1 MKKTLTAALAIS
13 AIASL
18 ALATEISTS
27 NVAVALDL
35 TEAAGFSGFISN
47 PLGAKLGDIDG
58 SATATSGAKIRVIN
72 PTGIKAFDAVW
83 YNGGWKLFENSN
95 YTDSMDNYVLSR
107 GQSVQF
113 IVPSNGEAQTLYV
126 AGILNEDNIS
136 PTLATGAYNFLGN
149 ASVSD
154 KTLADITV
162 ANLDSRNG
170 DYVWLSGNRKLA
182 FYNNKWYDYAAFRQA
197 TTTAPTE
204 VSASTVT
211 IPAGS
216 GFYVYLHGK
225 TRSATP
231 SITLTGAL

>member
-27 NVAVALDL
+27 NVAVALDI

-58 SATATSGAKIRVIN
+58 STTSGVKIRVIN
-72 PTGIKAFDAVW
+72 PTGSKAFDAVW
-83 YNGGWKLFENSN
+83 NDGWKLFENSA
-95 YTDSMDNYVLSR
+95 YGESKDNYVLSR

-113 IVPSNGEAQTLYV
+113 IVPANGEAQTLYV
-126 AGILNEDNIS
+126 AGVLNTDNIS

-149 ASVSD
+149 ASVND

-170 DYVWLSGNRKLA
+170 DYVWLSDGTKLA
-182 FYNNKWYDYAAFRQA
+182 FYNNKWYNYAAFRQA

-225 TRSATP
+225 TRTATP